1 MTDQPH
7 ETPNPLDEARRRTL
21 ATVADVLVPAALG
34 MPAASE
40 VDVHREG
47 INHVLAARPDLG
59 PPLAALLDELAGEDP
74 AAALERLNE
83 ENPEAIGV
91 LGTAVTGA
99 YYLDP
104 RVRDLLGYH
113 GQPNKPARP
122 GESDE
127 YLAGGLLDPVRERG
141 PFTRSTPS

>member
-1 MTDQPH
+1 MTGRPH
-7 ETPNPLDEARRRTL
+7 DTANPLDDRRRQTL
-21 ATVADVLVPAALG
+21 AALADELVPAALG

-40 VDVHREG
+40 VDVHLEG

-59 PPLAALLDELAGEDP
+59 PPLARLLEDLAGQEP
-74 AAALERLNE
+74 AAALARLNE
-83 ENPEAIGV
+83 EDPEAIGV

-99 YYLDP
+99 YYIDP
-104 RVRDLLGYH
+104 RVRALLGYH
-113 GQPNKPARP
+113 GQPNKPPQP

-141 PFTRSTPS
+141 PVFRPTPS

>member
-7 ETPNPLDEARRRTL
+7 DTANPLEEVRRRTL
-21 ATVADVLVPAALG
+21 AALADALVPAALG

-59 PPLAALLDELAGEDP
+59 PPLAKLLDELAGEDP
-74 AAALERLNE
+74 EAALRRLNE
-83 ENPEAIGV
+83 EDPEAIGV

-99 YYLDP
+99 YYIDP
-104 RVRDLLGYH
+104 RVRDLIGYH
-113 GQPNKPARP
+113 GQPNQPARP
-122 GESDE
+122 DESDE

-141 PFTRSTPS
+141 RFTRSTPS